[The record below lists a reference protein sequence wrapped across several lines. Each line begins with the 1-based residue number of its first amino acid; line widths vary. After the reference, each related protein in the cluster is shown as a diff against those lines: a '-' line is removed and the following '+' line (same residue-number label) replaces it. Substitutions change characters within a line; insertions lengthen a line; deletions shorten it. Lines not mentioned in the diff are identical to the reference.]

1 MASSVQATV
10 HAQLQAFK
18 SALEQANQH
27 LVEVESLLDNLDQE
41 FDSFSAHL
49 QTETEQHVGRLHTL
63 TSQCHSLD
71 GELTQAFTELGEALT
86 ATEDTS
92 APCVEETV
100 KHISEL
106 QHDNDGLVQKIDEAD
121 HSVEQLVQEVGHLAD
136 DTSHK
141 VNDAAHHIV
150 DTGHQAANKFGNEL
164 VHHVAELHQKVEQT
178 FHTFEQEANNHLHD
192 LEQEVGS
199 YSQHI
204 GEQAQHF
211 AEQAQS
217 AGNGVKDKLVSS
229 VSDLENGVM
238 GHLGDLGQNIQHFH
252 DDFMKLSEF
261 ITSLSTEGIE
271 VVSEVGHAID
281 TVNVGLNGVV
291 KTVTNVKEI
300 LDEIGL

>member
-1 MASSVQATV
+1 MASIQATV

-27 LVEVESLLDNLDQE
+27 IVEVESLMDNLDHE

-49 QTETEQHVGRLHTL
+49 QSETEQHLGRLHTL
-63 TSQCHSLD
+63 TTSCHSLD

-86 ATEDTS
+86 AAEDM
-92 APCVEETV
+92 ALPCVEETV
-100 KHISEL
+100 KKVAEL
-106 QHDNDGLVQKIDEAD
+106 QHENDGLVHKIDEAD
-121 HSVEQLVQEVGHLAD
+121 HSVEQLVQEVGHFAE

-150 DTGHQAANKFGNEL
+150 ETGHQTANKFGNEL
-164 VHHVAELHQKVEQT
+164 VHHVTELHQKVEHT

-192 LEQEVGS
+192 LEQHVGS
-199 YSQHI
+199 YSHHVA
-204 GEQAQHF
+204 EQAHHF
-211 AEQAQS
+211 AEHAQN
-217 AGNGVKDKLVSS
+217 AGNAAKDKLVAS
-229 VSDLENGVM
+229 VSELEHGVM

-261 ITSLSTEGIE
+261 ITGLSTEGIE
-271 VVSEVGHAID
+271 MVGELGEAIG